1 MVISHHRFLLHHL
14 HLPQFPLWRLLNH
27 RQMNRMFTFKCATMQ
42 LWITTVSTVSSSS
55 VRIVLTKC
63 GKYETARTLVHTK
76 LPMLSEIECGPCENQ
91 RCSFFDF
98 NHAIF
103 DTLNIDYIGPFPD
116 KGYILVIIDAF
127 VTRTPVRAVRVQA
140 YVRTGSRTIRS
151 IRFIAM
157 IPAVFT
163 CKLTTLFP

>member
-1 MVISHHRFLLHHL
+1 MRAHLMSPVMNTPSQSMTLIFCCVGFVPYVLLQKAHGPEEVEAAGARAL
-14 HLPQFPLWRLLNH
+14 VTVRKKICQIVGAFAPLDQKLSL
-27 RQMNRMFTFKCATMQ
+27 TYA
-42 LWITTVSTVSSSS
+42 VSNPM
-55 VRIVLTKC
+55 
-63 GKYETARTLVHTK
+63 EFHVHA
-76 LPMLSEIECGPCENQ
+76 L
-91 RCSFFDF
+91 
-98 NHAIF
+98 
-103 DTLNIDYIGPFPD
+103 
-116 KGYILVIIDAF
+116 